1 MTTTESPV
9 RIPAHHASTRRLGH
23 WTTERAFEV
32 RAHRGAAVLDLRSPR
47 IPAGDIHVTVQADHA
62 TIKLLLAEDAVVD
75 DWDLAIVGRGKVKDA
90 VGPSA
95 PHGRRIVLSGTLRHA
110 EVRVNRGGVAQLAA
124 MFTREYVADVRR
136 AHRDGGVPT
145 VDDPTRDDRRTV

>member
-1 MTTTESPV
+1 MSIDNPV

-47 IPAGDIHVTVQADHA
+47 IPAGDIHVTADLDHA
-62 TIKLLLAEDAVVD
+62 TLKLLLPEDAVVD
-75 DWDLAIVGRGKVKDA
+75 AWDLAIVGRGKVKDA
-90 VGPSA
+90 VGASA
-95 PHGRRIVLSGTLRHA
+95 PHGRRVVLTGTLRHA
-110 EVRVNRGGVAQLAA
+110 EVRVNRGGIAQLAA
-124 MFTREYVADVRR
+124 MFTREYVADLRR

-145 VDDPTRDDRRTV
+145 VDDPTRVDDRTV